1 MATPRTAPLNPTSI
15 RRRLFRWY
23 GKTGRDLPWRA
34 GQGEKPDPYR
44 VWLSEIMLQQT
55 TVGTVKTYFE
65 DFVARWPTVADLS
78 GADLDAV
85 LHAWQGLGYYA
96 RARNLHQCAR
106 ILVAE
111 KNGQFPN
118 TEDGLRKLPGI
129 GEYTAAA
136 IAAIVFRRKT
146 MPVEANIERVTARLF
161 AVADPLPGGRKR
173 IAKLARGLASQTR
186 PEDLPQAMM
195 DLGATIC
202 RPKIADCGIC
212 PLSGECLAAKMGGAE
227 GYPVKAPKKPRPVRH
242 GMVFWARRGNGQVLL
257 RKRPEKGLLGG
268 MMEIPSTEW
277 RDKKWNLR
285 EAAVA
290 APVTAAWRPLEGIV
304 RHAFT
309 HFHLELTVLTGEIN
323 IKEAH
328 NSLWCLPS
336 RFSEHP
342 LPTVMKKVA
351 KHVAKHAAD

>member
-1 MATPRTAPLNPTSI
+1 MTRSIASPNPKTI
-15 RRRLFRWY
+15 RRRLLGWY
-23 GKTGRDLPWRA
+23 DRNGRALPWRYKP
-34 GQGEKPDPYR
+34 GSTPDPYR
-44 VWLSEIMLQQT
+44 VWLSEIMLAQT
-55 TVGTVKTYFE
+55 TVATVKGYFD
-65 DFVARWPTVADLS
+65 DFVGRWPTLEDLAAA
-78 GADLDAV
+78 GLDDV

-106 ILVAE
+106 FLVAE
-111 KNGQFPN
+111 KKGQFPN

-146 MPVEANIERVTARLF
+146 MPVEANIERVTARLY

-173 IAKLARGLASQTR
+173 IAELARGLASQTR

-202 RPKIADCGIC
+202 RPKTADCGIC

-309 HFHLELTVLTGEIN
+309 HFHLELTVLTAEIN
-323 IKEAH
+323 NKEAH

-336 RFSEHP
+336 RFSEHA

-351 KHVAKHAAD
+351 KHVTKHAAD